1 MRQKLTFA
9 LGVGLGLALVRLFRR
24 RRHRPEEP
32 APADHRAEELRRKLA
47 ETREAPGGEP
57 PPALPEEP
65 PAGAGEI
72 DEARRRVHEEGRA
85 AVEEMRGI
93 PDQSGFDT
101 PAS

>member
-9 LGVGLGLALVRLFRR
+9 LGLGLGLALVRLFRR
-24 RRHRPEEP
+24 RRHRPAEP
-32 APADHRAEELRRKLA
+32 APADPRAQELRRKLA

-57 PPALPEEP
+57 SPALPDQP

-85 AVEEMRGI
+85 AVEEMRRMGDRE
-93 PDQSGFDT
+93 P
-101 PAS
+101 P